1 MVNLKCLFE
10 NLPFWDNRLKNLENL
25 KTVSKEVGFYGNRS
39 YSKKPAA
46 SFLGAYGLGADQE
59 RTEHP
64 RMVQTERH
72 RSQDFLLPPQ
82 AGPV

>member
-39 YSKKPAA
+39 YSQKPAA
-46 SFLGAYGLGADQE
+46 PFLGAYDPGVGGK
-59 RTEHP
+59 
-64 RMVQTERH
+64 MI
-72 RSQDFLLPPQ
+72 LLPRKNLHPYFEYSNLTS
-82 AGPV
+82 